1 MGEPGMPS
9 MDADGDAID
18 AGESDDG
25 LDPLPVVPQAA
36 APMRVAA
43 PIRAM
48 ARRCGVFIVFMV
60 FPFRERTRPLG
71 KTRAEV
77 PVLGGVAG
85 GEVGVDNGIVQVL
98 PAGRIIAAAG
108 DQADLRAVRVLIDL
122 HRGKR

>member
-9 MDADGDAID
+9 MDADGDAVD

-43 PIRAM
+43 PTRAR

-60 FPFRERTRPLG
+60 FPFRERPRALA
-71 KTRAEV
+71 KARAEA

-85 GEVGVDNGIVQVL
+85 DQVGVDNGIVQVL
-98 PAGRIIAAAG
+98 PAGRIVAAAG
-108 DQADLRAVRVLIDL
+108 DQADLGAVRVLIDL
-122 HRGKR
+122 HRRKR